1 MNLNK
6 ANENHLRRLLGWLE
20 CELGVNSDQIIAIAQ
35 NMADKTSGDIELQSL
50 IKPELERA
58 FNKSQNTPKYI
69 RQAIK
74 QLKAELNKNHQ
85 TVTGDFEEI
94 KLKHLENKQ

>member
-1 MNLNK
+1 MN
-6 ANENHLRRLLGWLE
+6 
-20 CELGVNSDQIIAIAQ
+20 S
-35 NMADKTSGDIELQSL
+35 